1 MSLPV
6 QLFSYLFRP
15 LPYEAG
21 SIFGLAA
28 SMDNVILIFLA
39 LVSGIQL
46 FKHRRKKLA
55 GNRAF
60 MWFYCLLT
68 WVVLAITTA
77 NLGIAVRSEEHTSEH
92 QYLMRLQNAV
102 F

>member
-1 MSLPV
+1 
-6 QLFSYLFRP
+6 
-15 LPYEAG
+15 
-21 SIFGLAA
+21 
-28 SMDNVILIFLA
+28 MDNVILIFLA
-39 LVSGIQL
+39 LVSGIQI

-77 NLGIAVRSEEHTSEH
+77 YLGIAVR
-92 QYLMRLQNAV
+92 QKWMFAPILLYLFISMLSKSRQPLVRRTPNPYPPIAPPAPPLALV
-102 F
+102 